1 MTIKYIVELRGW
13 NGIALPAVHA
23 RDAKIYVDDPGPYII
38 GFPTEAR
45 YAVRPP
51 SEVCVVDLDI
61 NYLNCAT
68 PPSGAVSTKQQRD
81 KYRQIVLTAFGPN
94 YHSDHGVPSELKEAF
109 PAGRFRPI
117 CKIQAKRGAASTA
130 VADMIKAPEWWHST
144 RIIQAFDQVLQD
156 KFKKPSLFKRI
167 SSFGTYRRPPQLSAA
182 EQLIQ
187 LSIRKRATAFVDAR
201 DDLETKIGRLSRRL
215 NFLMTESD
223 LWRDKFVTF
232 EQYAEKLSLEAQELR
247 SKVGKE
253 QREAKRLSGIVSTT
267 NGEKVKLQTR
277 TSCSPFS
284 VSLFYYRRPMNYVM
298 LTRTLVFALLSTELQ
313 EAEMAHRDAVAELE
327 KMRDAMVR
335 MEQERLEMVAE
346 VEAQIERALASMQV
360 EVLSDVSEYSDD
372 SRPNSRM
379 SDIPTSSKRPT
390 TPGTPKSR
398 SRRGSGTEKRLRSY
412 GTESTLV
419 DYDDDG
425 RHHVA
430 DRSTTVIEEDEEEA
444 EGEERKKRPSVDE
457 VQEIPDEDVT
467 IVKKRFSA
475 EGNGVD
481 KNHQDAMGAV
491 DMGISEK
498 SDKIAQKVL
507 EIQRKVSSSMPLPG
521 VLLACLS
528 SHSLKLRFPVNTGR

>member
-13 NGIALPAVHA
+13 NGIALPSVHA

-51 SEVCVVDLDI
+51 SEVCIVDLDI
-61 NYLNCAT
+61 NYLNCAS
-68 PPSGAVSTKQQRD
+68 PPSGVISTKQQRD
-81 KYRQIVLTAFGPN
+81 KYRQIILTAFGLN

-130 VADMIKAPEWWHST
+130 VADVIKAPEWWHST

-156 KFKKPSLFKRI
+156 KFKKPSLFRRI
-167 SSFGTYRRPPQLSAA
+167 SSFGSYKRPPQLSAA

-247 SKVGKE
+247 AKVNKE
-253 QREAKRLSGIVSTT
+253 QREAKRLSGIVNTT
-267 NGEKVKLQTR
+267 NGEKFQLQSR
-277 TSCSPFS
+277 TSSPPF
-284 VSLFYYRRPMNYVM
+284 VILYILRLANC
-298 LTRTLVFALLSTELQ
+298 RTDENARFTELK
-313 EAEMAHRDAVAELE
+313 EAENAHRDAVGELE
-327 KMRDAMVR
+327 KMRDAMVK

-360 EVLSDVSEYSDD
+360 EILSDVSEYSDY

-379 SDIPTSSKRPT
+379 SGPIASGS
-390 TPGTPKSR
+390 PKAR
-398 SRRGSGTEKRLRSY
+398 SRRGSTSEKRLRSY

-419 DYDDDG
+419 DYNDDV

-430 DRSTTVIEEDEEEA
+430 DRSATVIEETEEEA
-444 EGEERKKRPSVDE
+444 EGDERRKRPGVDE
-457 VQEIPDEDVT
+457 VQDIPDEDVT
-467 IVKKRFSA
+467 IVKRFSA
-475 EGNGVD
+475 EANRID
-481 KNHQDAMGAV
+481 KSHHDAMGAV

-498 SDKIAQKVL
+498 SDKIAQKVM
-507 EIQRKVSSSMPLPG
+507 EIQRKVSS
-521 VLLACLS
+521 
-528 SHSLKLRFPVNTGR
+528 

>member
-23 RDAKIYVDDPGPYII
+23 RDARIYVDDPGPYII

-51 SEVCVVDLDI
+51 SEVCIVDLDI

-68 PPSGAVSTKQQRD
+68 LPSGVVSTKQHRD
-81 KYRQIVLTAFGPN
+81 KYRQIILAAFGPN

-130 VADMIKAPEWWHST
+130 VADVIKAPEWWHST
-144 RIIQAFDQVLQD
+144 RVIQAFDQVLQD

-167 SSFGTYRRPPQLSAA
+167 SSFGSYKRPPQLSAA

-247 SKVGKE
+247 AKVNKE
-253 QREAKRLSGIVSTT
+253 QREAKRLSGIVSTA
-267 NGEKVKLQTR
+267 NGEKVMLQTR
-277 TSCSPFS
+277 TFFPTSCKFYTDEDTPFR
-284 VSLFYYRRPMNYVM
+284 FI
-298 LTRTLVFALLSTELQ
+298 ELK
-313 EAEMAHRDAVAELE
+313 EAENAHRDAVAELE

-360 EVLSDVSEYSDD
+360 ENLSEVSEYSDD

-379 SDIPTSSKRPT
+379 SDLPTITRRPMS
-390 TPGTPKSR
+390 PGTPSTR
-398 SRRGSGTEKRLRSY
+398 SRRGSMTEKRLRSY

-419 DYDDDG
+419 DYDDP

-430 DRSTTVIEEDEEEA
+430 DRSATVIEETEEDA
-444 EGEERKKRPSVDE
+444 EGEGRKKGPGVDE
-457 VQEIPDEDVT
+457 FQDIPDEDVT

-475 EGNGVD
+475 EGNGTD
-481 KNHQDAMGAV
+481 KHHQDAMGAV

-498 SDKIAQKVL
+498 SDKIAQKVM
-507 EIQRKVSSSMPLPG
+507 EIQRKASFQFLPST
-521 VLLACLS
+521 AAD
-528 SHSLKLRFPVNTGR
+528 

>member
-13 NGIALPAVHA
+13 NGIALPSVHA

-51 SEVCVVDLDI
+51 SEVCIVDLDI

-68 PPSGAVSTKQQRD
+68 PPSGVVSTKQQRD
-81 KYRQIVLTAFGPN
+81 KYRQIILAAFGPN

-130 VADMIKAPEWWHST
+130 VADVIKAPEWWHST

-167 SSFGTYRRPPQLSAA
+167 SSFGSYKRPPQLSAA

-232 EQYAEKLSLEAQELR
+232 EQYAEKLSLEAQDLR
-247 SKVGKE
+247 AKVNKE
-253 QREAKRLSGIVSTT
+253 QREAKRLSGIVNTA

-277 TSCSPFS
+277 MSFSFVFSAQRSCLEKRHTDENARFLFFS
-284 VSLFYYRRPMNYVM
+284 I
-298 LTRTLVFALLSTELQ
+298 ELK

-327 KMRDAMVR
+327 KMRDAMVK

-360 EVLSDVSEYSDD
+360 EVLSDVSEYSDG

-379 SDIPTSSKRPT
+379 SDIPTISRRPMS
-390 TPGTPKSR
+390 PGTPTTR
-398 SRRGSGTEKRLRSY
+398 SRKGSVTDKRLWSY

-419 DYDDDG
+419 DYDDDA
-425 RHHVA
+425 RHNVA
-430 DRSTTVIEEDEEEA
+430 DRSTTVIEETEEDA
-444 EGEERKKRPSVDE
+444 ENEERKKRPSVDE

-467 IVKKRFSA
+467 ITKKRFSA
-475 EGNGVD
+475 EGNRTD

-498 SDKIAQKVL
+498 SDKIAQKVM
-507 EIQRKVSSSMPLPG
+507 EIQRKASPQIL
-521 VLLACLS
+521 
-528 SHSLKLRFPVNTGR
+528 